1 LRPPSFLET
10 KVIKQLSKD
19 RQRLLALSLLLLG
32 LVLVLATILVP
43 LINVVATYNESI
55 EDLQFEL
62 LRYKRIAAGKG
73 QVLQYLDRLK
83 REQGDQNHFSD
94 RATPALAS
102 ADLQQLIKKVVVDAG
117 GRLLSTQV
125 VPETEEDH
133 FVRTSIKVQM
143 SGDTMALRSVLHDIE
158 TARPMLIIDN
168 LTIRAISARRDPRT
182 RKLLPSNEL
191 NVNFDV
197 SGYMRTLQN

>member
-1 LRPPSFLET
+1 M
-10 KVIKQLSKD
+10 IKQLSRD
-19 RQRLLALSLLLLG
+19 RQRLLAFALLFLCI
-32 LVLVLATILVP
+32 VLVLAAIFAP
-43 LINVVATYNESI
+43 LINAATSANDRI
-55 EDLQFEL
+55 EDLQFKL

-83 REQGDQNHFSD
+83 TEQGDQNHFSD

-133 FVRTSIKVQM
+133 FIKTSVKVQM
-143 SGDTMALRSVLHDIE
+143 SGDTMALRNVLYDIE

-197 SGYMRTLQN
+197 SGYIRTLQN